1 MPGDDKD
8 DWKCECGGVNYANRQ
23 QCYKCKADRPGR
35 SSDSHSSHR
44 HDSDRHDDRHHHSDH
59 HRDSDYRSDHHS
71 EHRSS
76 RDDSYNSHSDRRD
89 RDNNNSNSNNNNS
102 YRSSNPYGSSSPYS
116 SSSSSS
122 EIHQCD
128 GHCPPSCPN
137 NRIYISGLN
146 ASITEDE
153 VVNFFSQIGVVA
165 RRKIKGKFKDEW
177 PYQVYLYQNKDG
189 TNKGDAALTYEDP
202 ATAHQA
208 VSFFNGNELK
218 GSKIEVSMATM
229 KAAPPSYIY
238 C

>member
-8 DWKCECGGVNYANRQ
+8 DWRCECGVTNYANRQ
-23 QCYKCKADRPGR
+23 QCFKCKADKPRG
-35 SSDSHSSHR
+35 SSDSHSSSHH

-59 HRDSDYRSDHHS
+59 HHDSDHHSDHHS

-76 RDDSYNSHSDRRD
+76 RDDNYHSHSDH
-89 RDNNNSNSNNNNS
+89 RDNNNSINNNS
-102 YRSSNPYGSSSPYS
+102 YRSSNSSIPPP
-116 SSSSSS
+116 SSS
-122 EIHQCD
+122 EVHQCD

-137 NRIYISGLN
+137 NRIYISGLS
-146 ASITEDE
+146 ASVTEDE
-153 VVNFFSQIGVVA
+153 VVTFFSQIGVVA

-177 PYQVYLYQNKDG
+177 PFQVYLYQNKDG

-229 KAAPPSYIY
+229 KAAPPSYLIL
-238 C
+238 

>member
-8 DWKCECGGVNYANRQ
+8 DWRCECGVTNYANRQ
-23 QCYKCKADRPGR
+23 QCFKCKADKPRG
-35 SSDSHSSHR
+35 SSDSHSSSHH

-59 HRDSDYRSDHHS
+59 HHDSDHHSDHHS

-76 RDDSYNSHSDRRD
+76 RDDNYHSHSDH
-89 RDNNNSNSNNNNS
+89 RDNNNSSINNNS
-102 YRSSNPYGSSSPYS
+102 YRSSNSSIPPP
-116 SSSSSS
+116 SSS
-122 EIHQCD
+122 EVHQCD

-137 NRIYISGLN
+137 NRIYISGLS
-146 ASITEDE
+146 ASVTEDE
-153 VVNFFSQIGVVA
+153 VVTFFSQIGVVA

-177 PYQVYLYQNKDG
+177 PFQVYLYQNKDG

-229 KAAPPSYIY
+229 KAAPPSYLIL
-238 C
+238 